1 MTRVFVMVKVEFEC
15 SSGLTW
21 LDPINEKRGVGSFKT
36 THKNKNKNMFFC
48 EKTFSF

>member
-15 SSGLTW
+15 SSGLIR

-36 THKNKNKNMFFC
+36 TYKNMFFC